1 MSESSNA
8 SVVLS
13 DPGRGPSA
21 RSEQVSRPRSRFFAV
36 GVGPVA
42 RKEFADHLSG
52 LRFGILLVLIAV
64 TTLAAVYAASSAIR
78 AAASDSAKV
87 EFAFLYLF
95 TVSGE
100 SLPSFTSFI
109 TFLAPLLGIALGF
122 DALNSERSQGTLSRL
137 ISQPIHRDAVLQGK
151 FLAGLGV
158 VSLALTALVII
169 VGGIGIVLLGTTP
182 SLEEVGR
189 LIAFIVVT
197 VIYVAFWLALAQLFS
212 VLFKQAA
219 TSALASVAVWLF
231 FLIFASMIAGLIV
244 DAAAPAGEDA
254 TNAELLRHEQLSVDL
269 NRINPAQLYDESTT
283 ALMNPSVRTLG
294 VLVYEQIDRAVVAPL
309 SFGQSLLLV
318 WPQTVALLAAVI
330 VLFVLSYVFFMRE
343 EIRA

>member
-1 MSESSNA
+1 
-8 SVVLS
+8 
-13 DPGRGPSA
+13 
-21 RSEQVSRPRSRFFAV
+21 V

-64 TTLAAVYAASSAIR
+64 TTMAAVYAASSAIR
-78 AAASDSAKV
+78 ETASDSSTV

-95 TVSGE
+95 TVSGQ
-100 SLPSFTSFI
+100 SLPSFTSFL

-158 VSLALTALVII
+158 VSLALTALVVI
-169 VGGIGIVLLGTTP
+169 VGGIGIVLLGATP

-219 TSALASVAVWLF
+219 TSALASIAVWLF
-231 FLIFASMIAGLIV
+231 FAIFATLIVGLIV
-244 DAAAPAGEDA
+244 GAVAPAGDGA
-254 TNAELLRHEQLSVDL
+254 TNAELLRNAQLETSL
-269 NRINPAQLYDESTT
+269 NRISPGTLYDEATS
-283 ALMNPSVRTLG
+283 ALLNPSVRSLG
-294 VLVYEQIDRAVVAPL
+294 VLVYEQVDRAVVGAL
-309 SFGQSLLLV
+309 SFGQSLVLC
-318 WPQTVALLAAVI
+318 WPQIIALVGCVLLFFTV
-330 VLFVLSYVFFMRE
+330 SYMLFMRE